1 LNKIYLPKRIHDRTT
16 LSEEFEL
23 TPRELDVIELA
34 LTGASNKVLVEHLK
48 VSQPTLRTHL
58 QNIYAKIGVHS
69 HSELI
74 SKVLGILK

>member
-1 LNKIYLPKRIHDRTT
+1 M
-16 LSEEFEL
+16 SEEFEL

-34 LTGASNKVLVEHLK
+34 LTGASNKILVEHLK

-58 QNIYAKIGVHS
+58 QNIYLKIGVHS